1 MRPLWDSFWAIGE
14 VLVLK
19 SSLGS
24 RHWRDASMGTDL
36 LDGRNDETQ
45 GESAIRRD
53 GARPRKLAKVED
65 RFSMGFAHEKWYNAR
80 VLKP

>member
-1 MRPLWDSFWAIGE
+1 
-14 VLVLK
+14 
-19 SSLGS
+19 
-24 RHWRDASMGTDL
+24 MGTDL

-80 VLKP
+80 VLKA